1 MRRSRAVAPGEPGF
15 HEHIVEVGA
24 NLLAG
29 VGYEGFTMRR
39 LAHDAGCSPM
49 ALYRHF
55 PNKEALIV
63 HLCRELYLSY
73 SATMKREFDSSDNAW
88 ERLRR
93 LIAAVIQFADKY
105 PDHYSLIF
113 LVRHP
118 DPAVVE
124 EREKLG
130 HEFLSQI
137 QNVVSLVLPQ
147 NTPKRIVAMRL
158 QQMLTCLH
166 GTAALLIAH
175 PGAYRLTRQTAIR
188 NAEATIRRILTDQA
202 SSAVLQ

>member
-1 MRRSRAVAPGEPGF
+1 MAS
-15 HEHIVEVGA
+15 
-24 NLLAG
+24 
-29 VGYEGFTMRR
+29 VGYDGFTMRR
-39 LAHDAGCSPM
+39 LAHEAGCSPM

-55 PNKEALIV
+55 PSKETLIV
-63 HLCRELYLSY
+63 HLCRELYVSY
-73 SATMKREFDSSDNAW
+73 SATVKGELDSTDDAW

-118 DPAVVE
+118 DSKVVE
-124 EREKLG
+124 ERDKLG

-137 QNVVSLVLPQ
+137 QNVVRLVLSQ
-147 NTPKRIVAMRL
+147 STPRRIVRMRL
-158 QQMLTCLH
+158 QQMLACLH

-188 NAEATIRRILTDQA
+188 NAEAAIQRILTDEP
-202 SSAVLQ
+202 SSA

>member
-1 MRRSRAVAPGEPGF
+1 MQRKPAVAPGEPGF
-15 HEHIVEVGA
+15 HDHIIEVGA
-24 NLLAG
+24 TLLASL
-29 VGYEGFTMRR
+29 GYEGFTMRR
-39 LAHDAGCSPM
+39 LARDAGCSPM

-55 PNKEALIV
+55 PNKEALIF
-63 HLCRELYLSY
+63 HLCREVYVGY
-73 SATMKREFDSSDNAW
+73 TATVKREFDSTDSAW

-93 LIAAVIQFADKY
+93 LIAAVIRFADKY
-105 PDHYSLIF
+105 PDHFSLIF

-137 QNVVSLVLPQ
+137 QNAVRLVLPQ
-147 NTPKRIVAMRL
+147 STPRRIVRMRL
-158 QQMLTCLH
+158 QQMLSVLH

-175 PGAYRLTRQTAIR
+175 PGAYRLTRQTATR
-188 NAEATIRRILTDQA
+188 NAEEAIQRILMNEL
-202 SSAVLQ
+202 SAESQ

>member
-1 MRRSRAVAPGEPGF
+1 MRRKRAVAPGEPGF
-15 HEHIVEVGA
+15 HDHIVEVGA
-24 NLLAG
+24 KLLAS
-29 VGYEGFTMRR
+29 VGYDGFTMRR
-39 LAHDAGCSPM
+39 LAHEAGCSPM

-55 PNKEALIV
+55 PSKETLIV
-63 HLCRELYLSY
+63 HLCRELYMSY
-73 SATMKREFDSSDNAW
+73 SATVKGELDSTDDAW

-118 DPAVVE
+118 DSKVVE
-124 EREKLG
+124 ERDKLG

-137 QNVVSLVLPQ
+137 QNVVRLVLSQ
-147 NTPKRIVAMRL
+147 STPRRIVRMRL
-158 QQMLTCLH
+158 QQMLACLH

-188 NAEATIRRILTDQA
+188 NAEAAIQRILTDEP
-202 SSAVLQ
+202 SSA

>member
-1 MRRSRAVAPGEPGF
+1 MRRGTAPGKPGF

-24 NLLAG
+24 KLLASA
-29 VGYEGFTMRR
+29 GYEGFTMRR

-55 PNKEALIV
+55 PNKESLIV
-63 HLCRELYLSY
+63 HLCRELYVGY
-73 SATMKREFDSSDNAW
+73 SATVKRELDSTDDAW

-124 EREKLG
+124 EREQLG

-137 QNVVSLVLPQ
+137 QNVVLLVLPQ
-147 NTPKRIVAMRL
+147 STPKRIVRMRL
-158 QQMLTCLH
+158 QQMLACLH

-175 PGAYRLTRQTAIR
+175 PGAYRLTRQKAIR
-188 NAEATIRRILTDQA
+188 NAEAAIQRILTEEP
-202 SSAVLQ
+202 SSAESQ

>member
-1 MRRSRAVAPGEPGF
+1 MRRRPAVAPGEPGF
-15 HEHIVEVGA
+15 HDHIVEVGA
-24 NLLAG
+24 RLLAS
-29 VGYEGFTMRR
+29 VGYEDFTMRR
-39 LAHDAGCSPM
+39 LARDAGCSPM

-55 PNKEALIV
+55 PNKETLIV
-63 HLCRELYLSY
+63 HLCRELYVSY
-73 SATMKREFDSSDNAW
+73 SATVKRELDSTNNAW

-137 QNVVSLVLPQ
+137 QSVVRLALPQ
-147 NTPKRIVAMRL
+147 STPRQTVRMRL
-158 QQMLTCLH
+158 QQMLACLH

-188 NAEATIRRILTDQA
+188 NAEASIQRILADEC
-202 SSAVLQ
+202 SSAER

>member
-1 MRRSRAVAPGEPGF
+1 MRRRPAVAPGEPGF
-15 HEHIVEVGA
+15 HDHIVEVGA
-24 NLLAG
+24 RLLAS

-39 LAHDAGCSPM
+39 LARDAGCSPM

-55 PNKEALIV
+55 PNKETLIV
-63 HLCRELYLSY
+63 HLCRELYVSY
-73 SATMKREFDSSDNAW
+73 SATVKRELDSTNNAW

-137 QNVVSLVLPQ
+137 QSVVRLALPQ
-147 NTPKRIVAMRL
+147 STPRQTVRMRL
-158 QQMLTCLH
+158 QQMLACLH

-188 NAEATIRRILTDQA
+188 NAEASIQRILADEC
-202 SSAVLQ
+202 SSAER